1 VYACELLPPPGSEEA
16 VSVVRTAL
24 GGISEWFDEYIATE
38 EVGSSSRVVVVV
50 HNRT

>member
-1 VYACELLPPPGSEEA
+1 MLYSIGGSICVTGGLLSWAVIAGSREA

-38 EVGSSSRVVVVV
+38 EV
-50 HNRT
+50 